1 MTRPLHLLAFAFV
14 VFCIPF
20 TGCTS
25 GTVNQLASNELS
37 KGSHAARIT
46 VSSPAFRAGGA
57 IPAKYAADNGN
68 VSPPLQ
74 WSGAP
79 GTVVEYVLIVED
91 PDAPMPR
98 PFVHWIA
105 FRIPPGATALPEDAG
120 NTALVSQGNN
130 GTGNTG
136 YFGPK
141 PPPGKPHRYF
151 FQLFALDAPLGAK
164 DGATR
169 DEVVKAMNGKVV
181 GAGNLVGTYQTTK

>member
-1 MTRPLHLLAFAFV
+1 MNSRTATLLAV
-14 VFCIPF
+14 LISILL

-25 GTVNQLASNELS
+25 GTVNQLASTELS
-37 KGSHAARIT
+37 KGNIARLA
-46 VSSPAFRAGGA
+46 VSSPAFSAGGA
-57 IPAKYAADNGN
+57 IPAKYAAGNGN

-74 WSGAP
+74 WSGTP
-79 GTVVEYVLIVED
+79 GTAVEYVLIVED
-91 PDAPMPR
+91 PDAPMPK

-120 NTALVSQGNN
+120 NTALVAQGVN

-151 FQLFALDAPLGAK
+151 FQLFALDTSLGAK
-164 DGATR
+164 DGASR
-169 DEVVKAMNGKVV
+169 DEVVKAMGGKVV
-181 GAGNLVGTYQTTK
+181 GAGSLIGTFEISK

>member
-1 MTRPLHLLAFAFV
+1 MAPLIVLTFALA
-14 VFCIPF
+14 
-20 TGCTS
+20 GCTG
-25 GTVNQLASNELS
+25 GTASQLASNELS
-37 KGSHAARIT
+37 KTGGKNVAHMT
-46 VSSPAFRAGGA
+46 VSSPAFSAGHA

-74 WSGAP
+74 WSSAP
-79 GTVVEYVLIVED
+79 GPAVEYVLIVED
-91 PDAPMPR
+91 PDAPMPH

-105 FRIPPGATALPEDAG
+105 FRIPAGASALPEDAG
-120 NTALVSQGNN
+120 NTALVGQGVN

-151 FQLFALDAPLGAK
+151 FQLFALGAPLGAR

-169 DEVVKAMNGKVV
+169 EEIVNAMAGKVV
-181 GAGNLVGTYQTTK
+181 GAGTLIGTYQSPK

>member
-1 MTRPLHLLAFAFV
+1 MNPRTTWLLSV
-14 VFCIPF
+14 LLSTLV

-25 GTVNQLASNELS
+25 GTVNQLASSELS
-37 KGSHAARIT
+37 KGNNIARLT
-46 VSSPAFRAGGA
+46 VSSPAFSAGSA

-79 GTVVEYVLIVED
+79 GATAEYVLIVED
-91 PDAPMPR
+91 PDAPMPK

-105 FRIPPGATALPEDAG
+105 FRIPPGAAALPEDAG
-120 NTALVSQGNN
+120 NTALVAQGVN

-151 FQLFALDAPLGAK
+151 FQLFALNAPLGAR
-164 DGATR
+164 DGADR
-169 DEVVKAMNGKVV
+169 DTVVEAMRGKVV
-181 GAGNLVGTYQTTK
+181 GAGSLIGTFATAK